1 MTTATLDHTEPR
13 QEGCRC
19 TLLSLCPECYA
30 RVEQER
36 AEALWQGWAP
46 KLRPRLRLVRRARD

>member
-1 MTTATLDHTEPR
+1 MTETLDHTESR
-13 QEGCRC
+13 QEGCAC

-46 KLRPRLRLVRRARD
+46 KLRPRLRLVRREG